1 MDYRL
6 YFMDFRARH
15 IDWFEPIRAESDASA
30 VAKANGRRCAKPL
43 ELWQQ
48 GRKISTFAA
57 L

>member
-15 IDWFEPIRAESDASA
+15 IDWFEPIRAECDVTA
-30 VAKANGRRCAKPL
+30 VAKANLLRCGKPL

-48 GRKISTFAA
+48 GRKVSSFAVI
-57 L
+57 